1 MRQIWCLLLI
11 VAALGSCRG
20 APREIVIF
28 HTNDI
33 HGHFAA
39 EPADWRDDR
48 ALTGGVI
55 ALSYYLDSLRHTCP
69 RSLYVDAGDLMTGN
83 PICNIEYNGV
93 KGGALL
99 EMLHRCGITAMCLGN
114 HEFDLGADHLRDFVA
129 ASPYPILCANLREKS
144 SGALVTGASRIVDE
158 QGIRVGLVGVLL
170 DDVAGEVSRQALESF
185 TVDNAAASAQREIDR
200 LDPSTDL
207 IVILSH
213 LGVDA
218 DSVMATKLRH
228 ADVIVGGH
236 SHTRLEKPKR
246 VNGIIIVQTGA
257 YLKNL
262 GVLRLQVNGDS
273 VVSDSGYLVELR
285 LPKNPPH
292 NDLASLADSL
302 EIVIQAQYGQVIGD
316 LETAW
321 RSSYNSGSNVGNW
334 ICDRLRE
341 RYGTDIALVNAG
353 GIRGSIDARPV
364 TKLDVLQLLPF
375 TNGTVLFNATGNELR
390 KLAGEQARA
399 QGLRT
404 HGVLEMSGLSVEFSL
419 RNGNVSVVNVRAGGK
434 PLDDARTY
442 RVASIDYVAV
452 SQWNHY
458 LGFEPRAV
466 NATGELL
473 SDVVMEE
480 IAKIH
485 APIRADAAP
494 RLVEVP

>member
-1 MRQIWCLLLI
+1 MRQIWCLLL
-11 VAALGSCRG
+11 VVTVLGSCRS

-48 ALTGGVI
+48 ALTGGVS

-83 PICNIEYNGV
+83 PVCNIEYNGV
-93 KGGALL
+93 KGGALP
-99 EMLHRCGITAMCLGN
+99 EMLYRCGIAAMCLGN
-114 HEFDLGADHLRDFVA
+114 HEFDLGTEHLRDFVA

-144 SGALVTGASRIVDE
+144 SGAPVTGASRIVDE
-158 QGIRVGLVGVLL
+158 QGVRVGLVGVLL
-170 DDVAGEVSRQALESF
+170 DDVAGVVSRQALEPF
-185 TVDNAAASAQREIDR
+185 VVDDAAASAQREIDR
-200 LDPSTDL
+200 LDSTTDL

-246 VNGIIIVQTGA
+246 VNGVVIVQAGS

-262 GVLRLQVNGDS
+262 GVLCLQVDGDS

-292 NDLASLADSL
+292 NDAASLADSL

-321 RSSYNSGSNVGNW
+321 QSSYNSGSNVGNW
-334 ICDRLRE
+334 ICDRLRA
-341 RYGTDIALVNAG
+341 RYQADIALVNAG
-353 GIRGSIDARPV
+353 GIRGAVDPGPV

-375 TNGTVLFNATGNELR
+375 TNSTVLFNATGSELR
-390 KLAGEQARA
+390 KLAEEQARA
-399 QGLRT
+399 QRLHT
-404 HGVLEMSGLSVEFSL
+404 HGVLEMSGLSVEFSAQG
-419 RNGNVSVVNVRAGGK
+419 GNVIVKNVRAAGK
-434 PLDDARTY
+434 PLDDTRAY
-442 RVASIDYVAV
+442 RVVSIDYVAL
-452 SQWNHY
+452 SQWDRY
-458 LGFEPRAV
+458 LSFEPSAV
-466 NATGELL
+466 EATGELL

-480 IAKIH
+480 IAKSKS
-485 APIRADAAP
+485 PIRADAAP

>member
-1 MRQIWCLLLI
+1 MRQIWCLLL
-11 VAALGSCRG
+11 VVTALGSCRS
-20 APREIVIF
+20 APREMVIF

-33 HGHFAA
+33 HGHFTA

-48 ALTGGVI
+48 ALTGGVS
-55 ALSYYLDSLRHTCP
+55 ALSYSLDSLRRTCP
-69 RSLYVDAGDLMTGN
+69 RSFYVDAGDLMTGN
-83 PICNIEYNGV
+83 PVCNIEYNGV

-99 EMLHRCGITAMCLGN
+99 EMLQRCGITAMCLGN

-129 ASPYPILCANLREKS
+129 ASPYPVLCANLREKN
-144 SGALVTGASRIVDE
+144 SGAPVTSAAYTVEG
-158 QGIRVGLVGVLL
+158 QGLRVGLVGVLL
-170 DDVAGEVSRQALESF
+170 DDVAGVVSRQALEPF
-185 TVDNAAASAQREIDR
+185 VVDDAAASAQREIDR
-200 LDPSTDL
+200 LDPTTDL

-218 DSVMATKLRH
+218 DSVMATKLRR

-236 SHTRLEKPKR
+236 SHTCLEKPKR
-246 VNGIIIVQTGA
+246 VNGIIIVQAGS

-262 GVLRLQVNGDS
+262 GVLRLRVDGDS

-292 NDLASLADSL
+292 SDVASLADSL

-321 RSSYNSGSNVGNW
+321 QSSYNSGSNVGNW

-341 RYGTDIALVNAG
+341 RYRTDIALVNAG
-353 GIRGSIDARPV
+353 GIRGSVDPGPV

-375 TNGTVLFNATGNELR
+375 TNSTVLFDATGSELR

-399 QGLRT
+399 QRLHT
-404 HGVLEMSGLSVEFSL
+404 HGVLEMSGMSVEFSAHDS
-419 RNGNVSVVNVRAGGK
+419 SVMIRNVRVGGK
-434 PLDDARTY
+434 PLDDNRTY
-442 RVASIDYVAV
+442 HVASIDYVAL
-452 SQWNHY
+452 SQWDRY

-466 NATGELL
+466 EATGELL
-473 SDVVMEE
+473 SDVVIEE
-480 IAKIH
+480 IAQSRSS
-485 APIRADAAP
+485 IRADNAL